1 MLKHSMPIVGW
12 RGRLACID
20 ASDLF
25 VGVVLCIIISFL
37 DKRYEKRFVYV
48 VLLKP
53 VRSSKSYSLHQ
64 NQWTRVVE

>member
-1 MLKHSMPIVGW
+1 MLKHSMQIVGW

-25 VGVVLCIIISFL
+25 GGSSLYYYIFSGQIH
-37 DKRYEKRFVYV
+37 EKRFVYV
-48 VLLKP
+48 VLFKP
-53 VRSSKSYSLHQ
+53 VRSSKSYTLHQ